1 MNTAAHISFWI
12 MFFCRFMPRS
22 GSYDS
27 SIFSFPRNF
36 HTILHSGC
44 TSLHS
49 HQQCRRVPFSPH
61 PLQHLLFVDFL
72 MMAIRTDMRWYLFVV
87 LICISLALLSSFLC
101 AFWSSVCL
109 LWRNVYLGFFSIFL
123 FGLFVCFGYWAVW
136 PVCKFWILILCWS
149 HYVQLFSSK
158 MWLSFHF
165 VYCFFAAQKL
175 LKVIMSNLFI
185 FVFTS
190 WRWMGKDIDAFNS
203 RNVLS
208 LFCCVLLCL
217 VLNLCFVNKFICL
230 IFYPIF

>member
-72 MMAIRTDMRWYLFVV
+72 MMAIRTDMRWYLIVV
-87 LICISLALLSSFLC
+87 LICISLAMLSSFLC
-101 AFWSSVCL
+101 VFWSSVCL

-165 VYCFFAAQKL
+165 VYLSSL
-175 LKVIMSNLFI
+175 LFS
-185 FVFTS
+185 S
-190 WRWMGKDIDAFNS
+190 AFSISPFWNY
-203 RNVLS
+203 
-208 LFCCVLLCL
+208 CLLD
-217 VLNLCFVNKFICL
+217 
-230 IFYPIF
+230 